1 MFFPLSLVEISGFL
15 MQKIIRLFLAFRQ
28 AEGLARRTLEDYRA
42 HLTAFSARIPEGT
55 EDYRA
60 AVLSYLSDDI
70 NPNTYNLR
78 FAYLKKFF
86 SWCLEEGLLSCAHP
100 LAGLKKRRAV
110 GRVVHIETDTLA
122 DLLRL
127 PDRRT
132 FTGLRDYAL
141 MLFSLDCGARPG
153 ESLQLRLGDFDLAG
167 LLVTIPAPAAKTR
180 QARTVPITA
189 QTVLAVQALLAARHP
204 EWGDAPVFCSEDG
217 GAYGVRSWGHRLKDY
232 AARLGKTITP
242 YHLRHAAALGMLRR
256 GMNVFALRDMMGHAD
271 LSTTQKYLALTLDD
285 LRKAHAESSLV
296 NEVAPRRHRVRK
308 V

>member
-1 MFFPLSLVEISGFL
+1 M
-15 MQKIIRLFLAFRQ
+15 
-28 AEGLARRTLEDYRA
+28 
-42 HLTAFSARIPEGT
+42 
-55 EDYRA
+55 
-60 AVLSYLSDDI
+60 
-70 NPNTYNLR
+70 R
-78 FAYLKKFF
+78 FKYLKKFF
-86 SWCLEEGLLSCAHP
+86 DWCLEEGLLSCAHP
-100 LAGLKKRRAV
+100 LAGLKKRRPV
-110 GRVVHIETDTLA
+110 GRIVHIETDTLA

-141 MLFSLDCGARPG
+141 ILFSLDCGARPG
-153 ESLQLRLGDFDLAG
+153 ESLQLRPGDFDLAG

-217 GAYGVRSWGHRLKDY
+217 TPFRENSWGHRLRQY
-232 AARLGKTITP
+232 AAKLGKTITP

-296 NEVAPRRHRVRK
+296 NEVAPRRHRGEPGPLQPSSF
-308 V
+308 